1 MRIYARFLIVI
12 GSLFVANSA
21 FATTST
27 CYEYYVGSTPYIAH
41 KGSYTSSDAALD
53 PTLGMKTDV
62 TSPSLPVTDTYW
74 PVSSGGGSETVA
86 DTPYYAGY
94 WAWNG
99 ASAIG
104 VYDAPTF
111 YYQTPTFHTCAH
123 NQTYGKPTNVFVDVN
138 PNTAYVGQTVL
149 FSWGASGVV
158 NQCTLGGSPLSP
170 TQGSNVPVVVGLGDA
185 GTYTVYCSNYWGQSL
200 SPGQDT
206 LTVNQCSDPGIL
218 PFISYNLTQGTSPSG
233 TAIGQMTIV
242 SNPSI
247 DVTAYCSGSVWKI
260 RVTQASQPLRI
271 DINLANQGITQIT
284 TSAINSAS
292 CALLETMKTTIEGHA
307 SSPSVTFTGGYF
319 HTDAVL
325 AHENVHK
332 NRYTF
337 AFDPYYSSFRNY
349 LETDSAFQI
358 PIDSA
363 PNPAAAKA
371 AITAK
376 SEYIGELGG
385 LNIDVQAAFNSVNNH
400 SPSSDFVIPQQNAV
414 ASYIAQID
422 TRLSSCP

>member
-1 MRIYARFLIVI
+1 MKITSRILILI
-12 GSLFVANSA
+12 CGLILANSV

-27 CYEYYVGSTPYIAH
+27 CYEYYIGSTPYVAH
-41 KGSYTSSDAALD
+41 QSTYSSGDAAFG
-53 PTLGMKTDV
+53 PTFGMKTEV
-62 TSPSLPVTDTYW
+62 IYPSLPVINSYW
-74 PVSSGGGSETVA
+74 PASSSGGSQTIA

-94 WAWNG
+94 WAWLG
-99 ASAIG
+99 AAAIG
-104 VYDAPTF
+104 VYNGDF
-111 YYQTPTFHTCAH
+111 YYETPTFSSCSH
-123 NQTYGKPTNVFVDVN
+123 NQTYGKPTSVYVDIN
-138 PNTAYVGQTVL
+138 PTTAYEGQTVL

-170 TQGSNVPVVVGLGDA
+170 TQGSNVPVVVSLGDA
-185 GTYTVYCSNYWGQSL
+185 GTYTVYCSNYWGQST

-218 PFISYNLTQGTSPSG
+218 PFLSYNLTEGTSPSG
-233 TAIGQMTIV
+233 TAIGQMSLV

-292 CALLETMKTTIEGHA
+292 CTLLETMKTTIEEHA
-307 SSPSVTFTGGYF
+307 SSPYVTFTGGYF

-325 AHENVHK
+325 AHETVHK
-332 NRYTF
+332 NRYTN

-349 LETDSAFQI
+349 LETDSVFQI

-363 PNPAAAKA
+363 ANPAAAKA

-385 LNIDVQAAFNSVNNH
+385 FNVDVNTAFNSVDNH
-400 SPSSDFVIPQQNAV
+400 SPSSDFVVPQQNAV
-414 ASYIAQID
+414 ATYIAQID